1 MVDSSVYKHILSNGS
16 IVLLLGAF
24 AIGAITKE
32 SGLEQLEPFIIIPF
46 TGVLTVFLLDMGL
59 SAGRSLISNRK
70 DLSIGL
76 FAFGCLMP
84 LVASLLGW
92 AAGFILD
99 LSEGG
104 QFLLIVLSA
113 SASYIAVPAAM
124 QIALPQAKPG
134 VYLCLSLGVTFPFNL
149 TLGFPIYYFLAT
161 VG

>member
-32 SGLEQLEPFIIIPF
+32 SGLEQLEPFIIVPF

-76 FAFGCLMP
+76 FASGCLMP

-92 AAGFILD
+92 AAGFILA
-99 LSEGG
+99 LS
-104 QFLLIVLSA
+104 
-113 SASYIAVPAAM
+113 
-124 QIALPQAKPG
+124 
-134 VYLCLSLGVTFPFNL
+134 
-149 TLGFPIYYFLAT
+149 
-161 VG
+161 